1 MYHNFFKPT
10 TYQNGMSEAGRQ
22 RGRSQILAP
31 PSPTY
36 THHHRSLAP
45 TLQLAPQIFR
55 PCDTQQRPSLLFK
68 NFPICNSPN
77 FFKCETIWSV
87 GQSILDCNPMIQ
99 ALYFKQNSSHLLHC
113 VSKVKI
119 DKKYVM
125 WLVPPDYKN

>member
-1 MYHNFFKPT
+1 MGCRKRGGRGGVARFWPLPPLLTHT
-10 TYQNGMSEAGRQ
+10 TTDLWLPRY
-22 RGRSQILAP
+22 
-31 PSPTY
+31 
-36 THHHRSLAP
+36 
-45 TLQLAPQIFR
+45 
-55 PCDTQQRPSLLFK
+55 
-68 NFPICNSPN
+68 NSPPR
-77 FFKCETIWSV
+77 FSDLVTPSRDLPFYLKIFQYVIHQKIFKCETIWSV